1 MASGHTESWGTFVS
15 VRGSVGSMVA
25 ATLVSRALGFL
36 KAILLVAAIGVT
48 SAGVGGQAFEN
59 ANSAPT
65 YLFALIAGGV
75 LGAVLVP
82 QIVRN
87 LHDGAV
93 GQDNTDRL
101 LTIVLFGG
109 AVATVVLTLCA
120 PGIVWI
126 YATNWSSEWRG
137 LATSMAYWC
146 LPQIF
151 FLIAFAVLSQV
162 LNARGVY
169 GAPAWAPAIA
179 NLVGI
184 GGIVVFL
191 LVLPSGVGDVDSWS
205 PVMIAVLSGTATLAI
220 ALQSVLLVV
229 PLRKT
234 GFRFRL
240 RWGFGGLGQMS
251 TVAGWTLLGVVAGQV
266 TYLVTANVA
275 NSAGETLHRLGI
287 DGPSLNSLSTA
298 YLLMLLP
305 HGIVTVSLTT
315 ALYTRMSGYAA
326 RRDFS
331 QTEYLSNLATKPVA
345 YVSIAAAAVFAA
357 LGPLITTVLFSPIIG
372 QVLQVLSIGLV
383 GFSQAYVLNR
393 TSFALQDARGPF
405 LTQLVIAVLSAAGAA
420 ASALLLPPT
429 LTVIGIAAGISLANF
444 AGWLTAHWALQRTF
458 RRLGHVTVREHR
470 AVLGYVRLLGAGLA
484 SFTVG
489 WMAVTVLGAPPDRG
503 GQALFLAAAG
513 AVSIGVF
520 ILVSYV
526 LGDRTLSELRRPTG
540 RPGAL

>member
-1 MASGHTESWGTFVS
+1 MFRGLFVS
-15 VRGSVGSMVA
+15 VQGSVGSMMA

-36 KAILLVAAIGVT
+36 KASLLVAAIGGS

-126 YATNWSSEWRG
+126 YATNWSPEWRG

-169 GAPAWAPAIA
+169 GAPAWAPAIS

-184 GGIVVFL
+184 GGILVFL
-191 LVLPSGVGDVDSWS
+191 HVLPSGLGDVGEWS
-205 PVMIAVLSGTATLAI
+205 PLMIAVLSGTATLAI
-220 ALQSVLLVV
+220 AIQSVLLVV
-229 PLRKT
+229 PLRKI
-234 GFRFRL
+234 GFRLRL
-240 RWGFGGLGQMS
+240 RWGFSGLGQMS

-305 HGIVTVSLTT
+305 HGILTVSLTT
-315 ALYTRMSGYAA
+315 ALYTRMSGHAA

-331 QTEYLSNLATKPVA
+331 ETESLSTLATKPVA

-357 LGPLITTVLFSPIIG
+357 LGPLITAALFGYPIIG
-372 QVLQVLSIGLV
+372 QVLQVLAIGLV

-429 LTVIGIAAGISLANF
+429 LAVIGIAAGISLANF

-458 RRLGHVTVREHR
+458 RRLGHIPVRGHR

-489 WMAVTVLGAPPDRG
+489 WMAVTYVGAPSDRG
-503 GQALFLAAAG
+503 GQVLLVGAAG
-513 AVSIGVF
+513 AASMGVF
-520 ILVSYV
+520 IVVSYV

-540 RPGAL
+540 RPGAQ

>member
-1 MASGHTESWGTFVS
+1 MGVWANGGFGIGLASGHTESWGTFVS

-87 LHDGAV
+87 LHDGTV

-169 GAPAWAPAIA
+169 GAPAWAPAIS

-229 PLRKT
+229 PSARP
-234 GFRFRL
+234 
-240 RWGFGGLGQMS
+240 GFGFGFDGVS
-251 TVAGWTLLGVVAGQV
+251 AVWGRCRPRPAGHSSAWSPAKSPTWSPP
-266 TYLVTANVA
+266 TSPTA
-275 NSAGETLHRLGI
+275 
-287 DGPSLNSLSTA
+287 P
-298 YLLMLLP
+298 
-305 HGIVTVSLTT
+305 
-315 ALYTRMSGYAA
+315 A
-326 RRDFS
+326 RH
-331 QTEYLSNLATKPVA
+331 
-345 YVSIAAAAVFAA
+345 
-357 LGPLITTVLFSPIIG
+357 
-372 QVLQVLSIGLV
+372 SIGW
-383 GFSQAYVLNR
+383 
-393 TSFALQDARGPF
+393 
-405 LTQLVIAVLSAAGAA
+405 
-420 ASALLLPPT
+420 AS
-429 LTVIGIAAGISLANF
+429 
-444 AGWLTAHWALQRTF
+444 
-458 RRLGHVTVREHR
+458 
-470 AVLGYVRLLGAGLA
+470 
-484 SFTVG
+484 
-489 WMAVTVLGAPPDRG
+489 
-503 GQALFLAAAG
+503 
-513 AVSIGVF
+513 
-520 ILVSYV
+520 
-526 LGDRTLSELRRPTG
+526 TG
-540 RPGAL
+540 RA

>member
-1 MASGHTESWGTFVS
+1 MSVRTARCVRVS
-15 VRGSVGSMVA
+15 VRGSVGSMMT
-25 ATLVSRALGFL
+25 ATLVSRALGFV
-36 KAILLVAAIGVT
+36 KAILLVAAIGGT
-48 SAGVGGQAFEN
+48 SAGVGGQTFEI

-87 LHDGAV
+87 LNAGSV

-101 LTIVLFGG
+101 LTIVLVGS

-120 PGIVWI
+120 PGIVWL
-126 YATNWSSEWRG
+126 YATTWSPEWRG

-162 LNARGVY
+162 LNARGVF
-169 GAPAWAPAIA
+169 GAPAWAPAIS

-184 GGIVVFL
+184 GGILVFL
-191 LVLPSGVGDVDSWS
+191 LVLPSGLGDVGTWS
-205 PVMIAVLSGTATLAI
+205 PSMIAVLSGSATLAI
-220 ALQSVLLVV
+220 AVQSLLLAV
-229 PLRKT
+229 PLRT
-234 GFRFRL
+234 MGFRLRL
-240 RWGFGGLGQMS
+240 RWGVSGLGQMS
-251 TVAGWTLLGVVAGQV
+251 AVAGWTLLGVVAGQV

-275 NSAGETLHRLGI
+275 NNAGETLHRLGI
-287 DGPSLNSLSTA
+287 DGPSLNSLSLA

-326 RRDFS
+326 RHDFTA
-331 QTEYLSNLATKPVA
+331 TESLSSLATKPVA
-345 YVSIAAAAVFAA
+345 YVAIAASAAFAA
-357 LGPLITTVLFSPIIG
+357 LGPLITTVLFGNPSIG

-420 ASALLLPPT
+420 ASALMLPPT
-429 LTVIGIAAGISLANF
+429 LTVIGIAAGVTLANF
-444 AGWLTAHWALQRTF
+444 AGWFTAYRALQRTF
-458 RRLGHVTVREHR
+458 RRLGHVPVRGHR
-470 AVLGYVRLLGAGLA
+470 ASLGYVRLLGAGLA
-484 SFTVG
+484 SFMVG
-489 WMAVTVLGAPPDRG
+489 WTAVAFIGIPSDFGGKVLLLG
-503 GQALFLAAAG
+503 AAG
-513 AVSIGVF
+513 AASLGVF
-520 ILVSYV
+520 IVVGYV
-526 LGDRTLSELRRPTG
+526 FGDRTVSELRRPSG
-540 RPGAL
+540 RMGR

>member
-1 MASGHTESWGTFVS
+1 MFVS
-15 VRGSVGSMVA
+15 VRGSVGSMMT

-36 KAILLVAAIGVT
+36 KAILLVAAIGGT
-48 SAGVGGQAFEN
+48 SAGVGGQTFEI

-87 LHDGAV
+87 LNDGPV

-101 LTIVLFGG
+101 LSLVLVGG
-109 AVATVVLTLCA
+109 AVAAVVLTLCA
-120 PGIVWI
+120 PGIVWL
-126 YATNWSSEWRG
+126 YATTWSPEWRA

-162 LNARGVY
+162 LNARGVF
-169 GAPAWAPAIA
+169 GAPAWAPAIS

-184 GGIVVFL
+184 GGILVFL
-191 LVLPSGVGDVDSWS
+191 LVLPSGLGDVGSWS
-205 PVMIAVLSGTATLAI
+205 PSMIAVLSGSATLAI
-220 ALQSVLLVV
+220 AIQSVLLVI
-229 PLRKT
+229 PLRT
-234 GFRFRL
+234 IGFRLRF

-275 NSAGETLHRLGI
+275 NNAGETLHRLGI
-287 DGPSLNSLSTA
+287 DGPSLNSLSLA

-315 ALYTRMSGYAA
+315 ALHTRMSGYAA
-326 RRDFS
+326 RHDFS
-331 QTEYLSNLATKPVA
+331 QTESLSALATKPVA
-345 YVSIAAAAVFAA
+345 YVSIATSSVFAA
-357 LGPLITTVLFSPIIG
+357 LGPLITTVLFGNPIIG

-383 GFSQAYVLNR
+383 AFSQAYVLNR

-405 LTQLVIAVLSAAGAA
+405 FTQLVIAVLSAAGAV
-420 ASALLLPPT
+420 ASALVLPPT
-429 LTVIGIAAGISLANF
+429 LSVIGIAAGVSLANF

-458 RRLGHVTVREHR
+458 RSLGHVPVRGRR
-470 AVLGYVRLLGAGLA
+470 ASLGYLRLVGAGLA
-484 SFTVG
+484 SFAVG
-489 WMAVTVLGAPPDRG
+489 WMAVTFTGAPSDFA
-503 GQALFLAAAG
+503 GQVLLLGAAG
-513 AVSIGVF
+513 AAAVGVF
-520 ILVSYV
+520 LVVSYL
-526 LGDRTLSELRRPTG
+526 LGDRTVSELRRPTG
-540 RPGAL
+540 PPGTGETRGL